1 MPFPLRRG
9 ASAAIL
15 ALLLPL
21 AACSQAD
28 DQAEA
33 AAADLTAALSEHTL
47 GGVSLADPAAAA
59 AFEEQVAP
67 LADYDVEVSADEVER
82 EGDEGT
88 VALHWTWDVEGHEWA
103 YDTTTALAEGE
114 DEWVVQ
120 WDPAALAPDLAAGER
135 IEVSRE
141 FGERAGIL
149 GEGSEPIVAERP
161 VGRYGLDRTRITAD
175 EVGASAERIAGA
187 VGIDPAAF
195 RASAESAGPQA
206 FVEAIVVREGEE
218 DQHVAPDFLE
228 IPGAIVV
235 PDTLP
240 LAPTRDFA
248 RELLGAVGDATAE
261 IVEASDGSVRA
272 GDVVGLSGLQQ
283 TFDAQLRGTPSIAIE
298 AVGDDDERRTL
309 AEFDGAD
316 GRPLSLT
323 LDPAI
328 QSAAEEIVAGLGEDA
343 PASAIVTIRPSTGE
357 VLALANG
364 AGGLD
369 IASTGQYPPGSTFKL
384 VTSLAL
390 IRAGASLDDVLSC
403 PESLEVD
410 GFTFRNYD
418 DYPASALGDV
428 TFRTAIANSC
438 NTAVIGARDRIGD
451 GELAAAAASLGLAP
465 DADLGYPASLG
476 QVPEP
481 EGETERA
488 ADLIGQGRIL
498 ATPLGM
504 ATVAASIGAGHTVAP
519 QLIADDDTDAS
530 AKPEAD
536 ATAQPA
542 QPLAPEEA
550 SALRELMRAVVTEG
564 SATFLAGIPGEPVGA
579 KTGTAEYG
587 EPDGDG
593 EYPKHSWMVG
603 THGDLAAA
611 VFVEDGTS
619 GAETAGPLLQA
630 LFERF

>member
-1 MPFPLRRG
+1 MPLPLRRG

-33 AAADLTAALSEHTL
+33 AADDLTAALSEHTL
-47 GGVSLADPAAAA
+47 EGVALADPAAAA
-59 AFEEQVAP
+59 VFEEQVAP
-67 LADYDVEVSADEVER
+67 LADYDVEVMADEVER

-88 VALHWTWDVEGHEWA
+88 VALHWTWDVEGQEWA
-103 YDTTTALAEGE
+103 YDTTAALAEGE

-120 WDPAALAPDLAAGER
+120 WDPSTLAPNLAPGER

-141 FGERAGIL
+141 FGERADIL
-149 GEGSEPIVAERP
+149 GAGDEPIVAERP
-161 VGRYGLDRTRITAD
+161 VGRYGLDKTRISAE
-175 EVGASAERIAGA
+175 EVGESAERIASA

-218 DQHVAPDFLE
+218 DQYVAPDFME

-248 RELLGAVGDATAE
+248 RELLGTVGDATAE
-261 IVEASDGSVRA
+261 VVDASDGAVRA

-283 TFDAQLRGTPSIAIE
+283 AFDAQLRGTPSIAID
-298 AVGDDDERRTL
+298 AVGDGDERRTL
-309 AEFDGAD
+309 AEFDGED

-328 QSAAEEIVAGLGEDA
+328 QSAAEEIIAGLGEDA
-343 PASAIVTIRPSTGE
+343 PASAIVAIRPSTGE

-364 AGGLD
+364 TGGLD

-410 GFTFRNYD
+410 GFTFSNYD

-451 GELAAAAASLGLAP
+451 GELAAAAASLGLAA

-504 ATVAASIGAGHTVAP
+504 ATVAASIGAGRTVEP
-519 QLIADDDTDAS
+519 HLIADDEAS
-530 AKPEAD
+530 ASASPEAES
-536 ATAQPA
+536 A
-542 QPLAPEEA
+542 QPLTSDEA
-550 SALRELMRAVVTEG
+550 SALQELMRAVVTEG
-564 SATFLAGIPGEPVGA
+564 SATFLSGILGEPVGA